1 MYRFIFSIQMTL
13 VAPAGEMRQLI
24 AVLDRRGQSAYCR
37 AVMPKLRVIDLR
49 VGDRVFFEGDR
60 HEILAIRAFRDTRG
74 PQQLVHEIEE
84 GYLVPSDRF
93 STCPKMKNDRGNGG
107 TK

>member
-13 VAPAGEMRQLI
+13 RAPDLGELRQLI
-24 AVLDRRGQSAYCR
+24 AVLDRGGQSPHCR

-49 VGDRVFFEGDR
+49 DGDRVFFEGER

-74 PQQLVHEIEE
+74 PQHLTQEIDE
-84 GYLVPSDRF
+84 GYLLKRS
-93 STCPKMKNDRGNGG
+93 
-107 TK
+107 